1 MMANS
6 LWIGFRPLTGISL
19 IFYGHIP
26 NDSSSQC
33 SGFRPLT
40 GISLIFRRPVAVK
53 VEQPKVS
60 VPLRGLVLS
69 LQSQKLY
76 NDLLQ
81 FPSPYGD

>member
-1 MMANS
+1 MANS

-40 GISLIFRRPVAVK
+40 GISLIFY
-53 VEQPKVS
+53 VENVVYYLKES
-60 VPLRGLVLS
+60 
-69 LQSQKLY
+69 
-76 NDLLQ
+76 